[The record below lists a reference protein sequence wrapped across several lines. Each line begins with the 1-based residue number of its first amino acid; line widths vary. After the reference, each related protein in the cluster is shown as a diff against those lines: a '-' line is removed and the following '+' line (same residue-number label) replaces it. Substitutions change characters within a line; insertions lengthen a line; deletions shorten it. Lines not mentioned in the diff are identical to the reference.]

1 MLKIML
7 FPFKNAKSCQFMPDY
22 FQHERKQ
29 RDHVATK
36 IAHALS
42 YRHSYQ
48 QITNKLHVY
57 EQRWKMPSSVYMY
70 NVS

>member
-7 FPFKNAKSCQFMPDY
+7 FPFKNAKLFQFMPNY
-22 FQHERKQ
+22 FRNERKQ

-42 YRHSYQ
+42 YCHSYQ